1 MGCRQRNLR
10 LKGMQGKK
18 PWVKYEDDIMKGK
31 VKDDQEM
38 NSY

>member
-1 MGCRQRNLR
+1 MGCREWNLR

-18 PWVKYEDDIMKGK
+18 PRVKYEDDIMKGK

-38 NSY
+38 ERY